1 MMDNDFRILFV
12 FIPLGAYLGFKAGR
26 ANRENM
32 TLAVTIIS
40 LLLVFGIYGIGYSLN
55 AFQLISM
62 NDIIALIKDLSA
74 SVFFVLIGVW
84 VSWGL
89 VA

>member
-1 MMDNDFRILFV
+1 
-12 FIPLGAYLGFKAGR
+12 
-26 ANRENM
+26 
-32 TLAVTIIS
+32 
-40 LLLVFGIYGIGYSLN
+40 LLVFGIYGIGYFLN
-55 AFQLISM
+55 VFQLISL

-74 SVFFVLIGVW
+74 SIFFILIGVW